1 MVPHGNISRQTGRR
15 ARRAL
20 TIPVAALSN
29 FTEFAIPLSCL
40 ILIEG
45 RGARVADAL
54 SFAALFFPLGGA
66 TKTAT
71 VVPYQ
76 KEVTMSVNVTWL
88 SHACL
93 SIDTGDAKLLVDP
106 FLTGNPLA
114 PVAPDDVQAD
124 YILVSHGH
132 GDHVGDT
139 VAIAR
144 RTGATVISNFEIHN
158 WLLGQGVEKAHP
170 QHIGGGFDYPW
181 GRVKLTIAHHG
192 SALPDGS
199 YGGNP
204 CGFLFY
210 IQGKKIYH
218 ACDTG
223 LFYDMK
229 LIGEEGIDLAVLPIG
244 DNFTM
249 GPEDSL
255 RAVKLLSPKRVLP
268 IHYDTFDVIQQ
279 DAAAWKI
286 RVEQETDAQVDLLK
300 PGESLSL

>member
-1 MVPHGNISRQTGRR
+1 M
-15 ARRAL
+15 
-20 TIPVAALSN
+20 TI
-29 FTEFAIPLSCL
+29 
-40 ILIEG
+40 
-45 RGARVADAL
+45 
-54 SFAALFFPLGGA
+54 
-66 TKTAT
+66 
-71 VVPYQ
+71 
-76 KEVTMSVNVTWL
+76 NVTWL

-93 SIDTGDAKLLVDP
+93 LIDTGDATLLVDP
-106 FLTGNPLA
+106 FITGNPLA
-114 PVAPDDVQAD
+114 PIAADAIQAD

-139 VAIAR
+139 VAIAQ
-144 RTGATVISNFEIHN
+144 RTGAMVISNFEIHN
-158 WLLGQGVEKAHP
+158 WLLAQGVEKAHP

-204 CGFLFY
+204 RGFLFY
-210 IQGKKIYH
+210 IQGKKLYH

-223 LFYDMK
+223 LFFDMK
-229 LIGEEGIDLAVLPIG
+229 LIGEEGVDLAVLPIG

-255 RAVKLLSPKRVLP
+255 RAVKLIEPARVLP

-279 DAAAWKI
+279 DAMAWKT
-286 RVEQETDAQVDLLK
+286 RVEQETSAKVAVLK
-300 PGESLSL
+300 PGESLAL

>member
-1 MVPHGNISRQTGRR
+1 MTV
-15 ARRAL
+15 AL
-20 TIPVAALSN
+20 TW
-29 FTEFAIPLSCL
+29 
-40 ILIEG
+40 
-45 RGARVADAL
+45 
-54 SFAALFFPLGGA
+54 
-66 TKTAT
+66 
-71 VVPYQ
+71 Y
-76 KEVTMSVNVTWL
+76 
-88 SHACL
+88 SHACFL
-93 SIDTGDAKLLVDP
+93 IDTGDAKLLTDP

-114 PVAPDDVQAD
+114 PIGAD
-124 YILVSHGH
+124 AVEATHILVSHGH

-144 RTGATVISNFEIHN
+144 RTGAMVISNFEIQN
-158 WLLGQGVEKAHP
+158 WLVGQGVENAHP

-181 GRVKLTIAHHG
+181 GRVKLTMAQHG

-229 LIGEEGIDLAVLPIG
+229 LIGEEGIDLAILPIG

-249 GPEDSL
+249 GPEDAL
-255 RAVKLLSPKRVLP
+255 RAVKLIQPAEVIP
-268 IHYDTFDVIQQ
+268 IHYDTFEVIKQ
-279 DAAAWKI
+279 DPLAWAAS
-286 RVEQETDAQVDLLK
+286 VGAQTSAKVKVMK
-300 PGESLSL
+300 PGDTIAL